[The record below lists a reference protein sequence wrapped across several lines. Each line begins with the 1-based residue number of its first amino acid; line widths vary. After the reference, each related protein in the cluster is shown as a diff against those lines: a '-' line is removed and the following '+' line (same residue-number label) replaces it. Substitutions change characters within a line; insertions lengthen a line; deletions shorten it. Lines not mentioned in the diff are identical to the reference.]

1 MFEKIVELI
10 KSFLPEDTF
19 VIDDE
24 ITEDT
29 VLRTDLAM
37 NSLDLMGLVSKI
49 EDEYQIEIQDRDIVK
64 IQTVGDIVRY
74 LEKTLDKKG

>member
-64 IQTVGDIVRY
+64 IQTVGDIIRY
-74 LEKTLDKKG
+74 LEETLAKKG